1 MKRNDFVTNVLKCN
15 NFHCLASLR
24 LVDLNSFNGL
34 PLLHLYQSSL
44 PEASGFKQRLH
55 SCYDWRT
62 IGLASL
68 RLVDLN
74 RLPCHNYH
82 CHIRLASLRLVDLN
96 IQICVIVSI
105 IFGLASLRLV
115 DLNYFQQSYRYLNN
129 LSLASLRL
137 DILSLDKKS
146 KALLLMLYFI
156 KSYLFFIYGMTLVNH

>member
-24 LVDLNSFNGL
+24 LVDLN
-34 PLLHLYQSSL
+34 
-44 PEASGFKQRLH
+44 
-55 SCYDWRT
+55 
-62 IGLASL
+62 
-68 RLVDLN
+68 

-82 CHIRLASLRLVDLN
+82 CHIR
-96 IQICVIVSI
+96 
-105 IFGLASLRLV
+105 
-115 DLNYFQQSYRYLNN
+115 
-129 LSLASLRL
+129 LASLRL